1 MLSLF
6 FLFILH
12 MQVFIFHNFEYTP
25 QLKSRHILRRARTF
39 FRYTHDRRYST
50 RRCLSLIYTVFCFRL
65 LFILMFCFLCS
76 SLHAPRPNCVRH
88 FFPRFLT
95 AFRYRFVWCPL
106 AQQHSSVLVSVRMIS
121 APHFAQIL
129 LMPVA

>member
-1 MLSLF
+1 MELFYRIFEYRCIYNFFYMLYFFYIIFFIITIIFTVGVFFVISIFPYMLSLF

-50 RRCLSLIYTVFCFRL
+50 RRCLSLIYTVFCFRF
-65 LFILMFCFLCS
+65 LFVS
-76 SLHAPRPNCVRH
+76 
-88 FFPRFLT
+88 T
-95 AFRYRFVWCPL
+95 AKPM
-106 AQQHSSVLVSVRMIS
+106 H
-121 APHFAQIL
+121 
-129 LMPVA
+129 